1 MFQELTSWVVYLT
14 PVHKKQPMKAVCE
27 QSEWEAMELGRPGFN
42 TLIQSGIATEGEAEK
57 VARDEP
63 AQVSQKSARWRP
75 KLRKNALPPLPL
87 Q

>member
-14 PVHKKQPMKAVCE
+14 PVYKKQPMKAVCE
-27 QSEWEAMELGRPGFN
+27 QCEWEAMELSRPGFH

-63 AQVSQKSARWRP
+63 AEVSPKAAGWRP
-75 KLRKNALPPLPL
+75 KLRKNALPPLPV
-87 Q
+87 